1 MRRKKRRGDLVTQAS
16 LHRIREYD
24 HACEL
29 EPVSQIVLDVDNL
42 QANVVLYD
50 LDTAGFQREHDIL
63 QVCLQ
68 YRIYI

>member
-1 MRRKKRRGDLVTQAS
+1 MAQAS
-16 LHRIREYD
+16 LHRMREYD

-50 LDTAGFQREHDIL
+50 LDTAGFQREYDIL